1 MYEAFLQLV
10 PILASLL
17 ILLQF
22 LHDVSQK
29 TENNKKILR
38 PGVNFIK
45 LTFILQNAK
54 IFRALSMFD
63 FIKTLS
69 PNFHNIMPTN
79 DSLFNAQFHN
89 TNLAFQT
96 PKWALCKDV

>member
-54 IFRALSMFD
+54 IFRALSMF
-63 FIKTLS
+63 
-69 PNFHNIMPTN
+69 NFKPSRGGLEVEVWTDN
-79 DSLFNAQFHN
+79 SLHSASVGSN
-89 TNLAFQT
+89 
-96 PKWALCKDV
+96 PV